1 MEVLDVGKVNKK
13 QTIQDKNKK
22 EKDSGTVNGVRERM
36 RGDTEQRKCCIRVI
50 KECR

>member
-1 MEVLDVGKVNKK
+1 MLGKL
-13 QTIQDKNKK
+13 TKNELSKK